1 MKTNEASTLDL
12 MQRYVEAFNHHNIE
26 AIIALL
32 DEAVVHDINEGPSEI
47 GITAFRNFKM
57 RMDACYQEQLTHIHY
72 FATGTHGAFECICE
86 GTYLKTDTGL
96 PEARGQQYAI
106 PVAAFF
112 ETQQGKITRITSYYN
127 LKGWIA
133 AIS

>member
-1 MKTNEASTLDL
+1 MTTNEVSTLDL
-12 MQRYVEAFNHHNIE
+12 IQRYVDAFNRHDLE
-26 AIIALL
+26 AIISLL
-32 DEAVVHDINEGPSEI
+32 DENIVHDINEGPTEV
-47 GITAFRNFKM
+47 GISAFRNFKM
-57 RMDACYQEQLTHIHY
+57 RMDSCYQEQLTRIHY
-72 FATGTHGAFECICE
+72 FVTGNRGAFECICE
-86 GTYLKTDTGL
+86 GTYIQTDSGL

-112 ETQQGKITRITSYYN
+112 ETQKGKITRITSYYN